1 MRSTRTGTLEVPT
14 GGDILSFSAT
24 SPVSMPSRKPS
35 PRRATEHTDSS
46 LKQALLAREEW
57 LRLAAQGSQLGLWY
71 WNEVTE
77 ILFADQ
83 KTREIFGVSQDG
95 EVTVGTFYN
104 AMHPD
109 DFERVREVWRYA
121 LESGL
126 PYELEYRAVRPDGS
140 VRWVSARGKGYYDG
154 AGKPQYMIGVVFD
167 ITERKEIEQERLVLG
182 EQLAHAG
189 RLTMLGTLAAS
200 IAHELTQPLTA
211 VRANARA
218 ALELLDRPV
227 PDVAEATLALQ
238 DIVRDEHRAA
248 EMVEHFRRL
257 LTRSPSA
264 KPPCDLKATI
274 HGVVDLVC
282 HEAVKRHI
290 ALNCDVAGEMP
301 LVPGDRVQLQQVIL
315 NLLINAFDAVTEPA
329 SIARA
334 VTVRASDDHAGG
346 VVVAVEDEGPAVS
359 DERFG
364 RMRTPLYTTKPEG
377 LGLGLAICRE
387 ILAAH
392 GSELR
397 MARKDPGGM
406 VFSFTLC
413 QVVPADPGAPGLS

>member
-248 EMVEHFRRL
+248 EMVEHFRKL

>member
-1 MRSTRTGTLEVPT
+1 MS
-14 GGDILSFSAT
+14 
-24 SPVSMPSRKPS
+24 SRKSS
-35 PRRATEHTDSS
+35 PRRATKPTDSS
-46 LKQALLAREEW
+46 LKQALLTRDEW
-57 LRLAAQGSQLGLWY
+57 LRLAAHGSQLGLWY

-77 ILFADQ
+77 SLFADQ
-83 KTREIFGVSQDG
+83 KTREIFGVSQQG
-95 EVTVGTFYN
+95 EVTVETFYN

-109 DFERVREVWRYA
+109 DLERVREVWRYA

-126 PYELEYRAVRPDGS
+126 PYELEYRALRPDGS
-140 VRWVSARGKGYYDG
+140 VRWVNACGRGYYDG

-218 ALELLDRPV
+218 ALRLLDRPV

-238 DIVRDEHRAA
+238 DIVRDERRAA
-248 EMVEHFRRL
+248 EMVQRFRGL

-264 KPPCDLKATI
+264 RPPCDLNATI
-274 HGVVDLVC
+274 HGVVDLVRR
-282 HEAVKRHI
+282 EAVKRQI
-290 ALNCDVAGEMP
+290 ALNCDVVGEMP
-301 LVPGDRVQLQQVIL
+301 PVLGDRVQLQQVIL

-334 VTVRASDDHAGG
+334 VTVRASGDHAGS
-346 VVVAVEDEGPAVS
+346 VVVAVEDEGPPVS

-406 VFSFTLC
+406 VFSFTLS
-413 QVVPADPGAPGLS
+413 QAVPADPGALGLS

>member
-1 MRSTRTGTLEVPT
+1 MS
-14 GGDILSFSAT
+14 
-24 SPVSMPSRKPS
+24 SRKPS
-35 PRRATEHTDSS
+35 PRRATKHTDAS

-57 LRLAAQGSQLGLWY
+57 LGLAAQGSSLGLWY

-95 EVTVGTFYN
+95 EVTVETFYN

-109 DFERVREVWRYA
+109 DLERVREVWRYA

-126 PYELEYRAVRPDGS
+126 PYELEYRALRPDGS
-140 VRWVSARGKGYYDG
+140 VRWVNARGKGYYNG
-154 AGKPQYMIGVVFD
+154 AGKPLYMIGVVFD

-189 RLTMLGTLAAS
+189 RLTVLGTLAAS

-218 ALELLDRPV
+218 ALQLLDRPV

-248 EMVEHFRRL
+248 EMVLHFRRL
-257 LTRSPSA
+257 LTRSASA

-274 HGVVDLVC
+274 HGVVNLVC
-282 HEAVKRHI
+282 CEAVKRHI

-301 LVPGDRVQLQQVIL
+301 PVPGDRVQLQQVIL

-406 VFSFTLC
+406 VFSFTLS
-413 QVVPADPGAPGLS
+413 QAVPADPGALGLS